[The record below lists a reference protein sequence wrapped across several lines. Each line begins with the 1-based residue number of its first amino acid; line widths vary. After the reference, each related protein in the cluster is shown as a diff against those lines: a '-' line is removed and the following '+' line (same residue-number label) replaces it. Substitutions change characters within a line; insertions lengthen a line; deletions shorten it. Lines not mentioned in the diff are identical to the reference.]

1 MRFVNAQN
9 SCMRRMQSNLAYLA
23 NVAERSTRP
32 NQPNMPWPPLMGV
45 PTTGPSQLPEMY
57 LKLQN
62 MVPAWKVQQA
72 QQKAGNLSPGPG
84 SSGGTPGGGHGIS

>member
-1 MRFVNAQN
+1 
-9 SCMRRMQSNLAYLA
+9 MQSNLAYLA

-57 LKLQN
+57 VRLQN
-62 MVPAWKVQQA
+62 MFPAWKAQQA
-72 QQKAGNLSPGPG
+72 QQKGGNLSPRPG
-84 SSGGTPGGGHGIS
+84 SGGTPSG